1 MADKNSSL
9 DWFKSNFLSLF
20 YAILIA
26 IIIRTFFFQAF
37 FIPSSSMEPT
47 LLVGDRIFVSKFSYG
62 YSKHS
67 FPFSLPL
74 INERVL
80 FSEPE
85 RGDIIVFKT
94 PENLRIDYIKRLV
107 GLPGDKIQMIDGIL
121 HINDIPV
128 KRKKIRSETK
138 LINNGQIR
146 NVLVYEETLP
156 NNVSYETFDMGN
168 TRADNTSEI
177 FIPEDSYFFMG
188 DNRDN
193 SKDSRFVGSV
203 PKNNLVGKAQ
213 IIFFATELSSSSGH
227 AAAKPSCKD
236 TEPLSFDF
244 SCKALSNVRGSYL

>member
-156 NNVSYETFDMGN
+156 NNISYEVLDMGN

-213 IIFFATELSSSSGH
+213 IIFFATEGGSTILEFWRW
-227 AAAKPSCKD
+227 P
-236 TEPLSFDF
+236 FDIQIDRLF
-244 SCKALSNVRGSYL
+244 KMIN

>member
-47 LLVGDRIFVSKFSYG
+47 LLVCDRIFVSKFSYG

-213 IIFFATELSSSSGH
+213 IIFFATEGGSTILEFWRW
-227 AAAKPSCKD
+227 P
-236 TEPLSFDF
+236 FDIQIDRLF
-244 SCKALSNVRGSYL
+244 KMIN

>member
-1 MADKNSSL
+1 MADKNSTL

-85 RGDIIVFKT
+85 LGDIIVFKT

-156 NNVSYETFDMGN
+156 NNISYETFDMGN

-213 IIFFATELSSSSGH
+213 IIFFATEGGSTILEFWRW
-227 AAAKPSCKD
+227 P
-236 TEPLSFDF
+236 FDIQIDRLF
-244 SCKALSNVRGSYL
+244 KMIN

>member
-67 FPFSLPL
+67 FPLSLPL

-146 NVLVYEETLP
+146 NVLIYEETLP
-156 NNVSYETFDMGN
+156 NNISYETFDIGN

-213 IIFFATELSSSSGH
+213 IIFFATEGGSTILEFWRW
-227 AAAKPSCKD
+227 P
-236 TEPLSFDF
+236 FDIQIDRLF
-244 SCKALSNVRGSYL
+244 KMIN

>member
-80 FSEPE
+80 FSEPK

-156 NNVSYETFDMGN
+156 NNISYETFDMGN

-213 IIFFATELSSSSGH
+213 IIFFATEGGSTILEFWRW
-227 AAAKPSCKD
+227 P
-236 TEPLSFDF
+236 FDIQIDRLF
-244 SCKALSNVRGSYL
+244 KMIN

>member
-1 MADKNSSL
+1 MTDKNSTL

-213 IIFFATELSSSSGH
+213 IIFFATEGGSTILEFWRW
-227 AAAKPSCKD
+227 P
-236 TEPLSFDF
+236 FDIQIDRLF
-244 SCKALSNVRGSYL
+244 KMIN

>member
-1 MADKNSSL
+1 MADKNSTF

-156 NNVSYETFDMGN
+156 NNVYYETFDMGN

-213 IIFFATELSSSSGH
+213 IIFFATEGGSTILEFWRW
-227 AAAKPSCKD
+227 P
-236 TEPLSFDF
+236 FDIQIDRLF
-244 SCKALSNVRGSYL
+244 KMIN

>member
-1 MADKNSSL
+1 MADKNSAF
-9 DWFKSNFLSLF
+9 DWFKSNLLSLF

-67 FPFSLPL
+67 FPFSLSL

-156 NNVSYETFDMGN
+156 NNVYYETFDMGN

-213 IIFFATELSSSSGH
+213 IIFFATEGGSTILEFWRW
-227 AAAKPSCKD
+227 P
-236 TEPLSFDF
+236 FDIQIDRLF
-244 SCKALSNVRGSYL
+244 KMIN

>member
-1 MADKNSSL
+1 MADSNSSL

-74 INERVL
+74 INKRVL

-213 IIFFATELSSSSGH
+213 IIFFATEGGSTILEFWRW
-227 AAAKPSCKD
+227 P
-236 TEPLSFDF
+236 FDIQIDRLF
-244 SCKALSNVRGSYL
+244 KMIN

>member
-1 MADKNSSL
+1 MADKNSTL

-85 RGDIIVFKT
+85 LGDIIVFKT

-107 GLPGDKIQMIDGIL
+107 GLPGDKIQMRDGIL

-213 IIFFATELSSSSGH
+213 IIFFATEGGSTILEFWRW
-227 AAAKPSCKD
+227 P
-236 TEPLSFDF
+236 FDIQIDRLF
-244 SCKALSNVRGSYL
+244 KMIN

>member
-1 MADKNSSL
+1 MKDKNSTL

-107 GLPGDKIQMIDGIL
+107 GLPGDKIQMIDGVL

-146 NVLVYEETLP
+146 NVLVYEETMP
-156 NNVSYETFDMGN
+156 NNISYETFDMGN

-193 SKDSRFVGSV
+193 SKDSRFLGSV

-213 IIFFATELSSSSGH
+213 IIFFATEGGSTILEFWRW
-227 AAAKPSCKD
+227 P
-236 TEPLSFDF
+236 FDIQIDRLF
-244 SCKALSNVRGSYL
+244 KMIN

>member
-1 MADKNSSL
+1 MEDKNSIL

-67 FPFSLPL
+67 FPLSLPL

-146 NVLVYEETLP
+146 NVLIYEETLP
-156 NNVSYETFDMGN
+156 NNISYETFDIGN

-213 IIFFATELSSSSGH
+213 IIFFATEGGSTILEFWRW
-227 AAAKPSCKD
+227 P
-236 TEPLSFDF
+236 FDIQIDRLF
-244 SCKALSNVRGSYL
+244 KMII

>member
-1 MADKNSSL
+1 MADSNSSL

-26 IIIRTFFFQAF
+26 IIIRTFIFQAF

-80 FSEPE
+80 FSDPE

-213 IIFFATELSSSSGH
+213 IIFFATEGGSTILEFWRW
-227 AAAKPSCKD
+227 P
-236 TEPLSFDF
+236 FDIQIDRLF
-244 SCKALSNVRGSYL
+244 KMIN

>member
-1 MADKNSSL
+1 MADSNSSL

-146 NVLVYEETLP
+146 NVLIYEETLP
-156 NNVSYETFDMGN
+156 NNISYETFDIGN

-213 IIFFATELSSSSGH
+213 IIFFATEGGSTILEFWRW
-227 AAAKPSCKD
+227 P
-236 TEPLSFDF
+236 FDIQIDRLF
-244 SCKALSNVRGSYL
+244 KMIN

>member
-1 MADKNSSL
+1 MADKNSTL
-9 DWFKSNFLSLF
+9 NWFKSNFLSLF

-193 SKDSRFVGSV
+193 SKDSRFVGLV

-213 IIFFATELSSSSGH
+213 IIFFATEGGSTILEFWRW
-227 AAAKPSCKD
+227 P
-236 TEPLSFDF
+236 FDIQIDRLF
-244 SCKALSNVRGSYL
+244 KMIN

>member
-1 MADKNSSL
+1 
-9 DWFKSNFLSLF
+9 
-20 YAILIA
+20 
-26 IIIRTFFFQAF
+26 
-37 FIPSSSMEPT
+37 MEPT

-156 NNVSYETFDMGN
+156 NNVYYETFDIGN

-177 FIPEDSYFFMG
+177 FVPEDSYFFMG

-213 IIFFATELSSSSGH
+213 IIFFATEGGSTILEFWRW
-227 AAAKPSCKD
+227 P
-236 TEPLSFDF
+236 FDIQIDRLF
-244 SCKALSNVRGSYL
+244 KMIN

>member
-146 NVLVYEETLP
+146 NVLVYKETMP
-156 NNVSYETFDMGN
+156 NNISYETFDMGN

-213 IIFFATELSSSSGH
+213 IIFFATEGGSTILEFWRW
-227 AAAKPSCKD
+227 P
-236 TEPLSFDF
+236 FDIQIDRLF
-244 SCKALSNVRGSYL
+244 KMIN

>member
-156 NNVSYETFDMGN
+156 NNISYETFDMGN

-213 IIFFATELSSSSGH
+213 IIFFATEGGSTILEFWRW
-227 AAAKPSCKD
+227 P
-236 TEPLSFDF
+236 FDIQIDRLF
-244 SCKALSNVRGSYL
+244 KMIN

>member
-1 MADKNSSL
+1 MADKNSTL
-9 DWFKSNFLSLF
+9 DCFKSNFLSLF

-85 RGDIIVFKT
+85 LGDIIVFKT

-213 IIFFATELSSSSGH
+213 IIFFATEGGSTILEFWRW
-227 AAAKPSCKD
+227 P
-236 TEPLSFDF
+236 FDIQIDRLF
-244 SCKALSNVRGSYL
+244 KMIN

>member
-107 GLPGDKIQMIDGIL
+107 GLPGDKIQMINGIL

-138 LINNGQIR
+138 LFNNGQIR

-156 NNVSYETFDMGN
+156 NNISYETFDMGN

-213 IIFFATELSSSSGH
+213 IIFFATEGGSTILEFWRW
-227 AAAKPSCKD
+227 P
-236 TEPLSFDF
+236 FDIQIDRLF
-244 SCKALSNVRGSYL
+244 KMIN

>member
-1 MADKNSSL
+1 MADKNSAF
-9 DWFKSNFLSLF
+9 DWFKSNLLSLF

-85 RGDIIVFKT
+85 LGDIIVFKT

-156 NNVSYETFDMGN
+156 NNVYYETFDMGN

-213 IIFFATELSSSSGH
+213 IIFFATEGGSTILEFWRW
-227 AAAKPSCKD
+227 P
-236 TEPLSFDF
+236 FDIQIDRLF
-244 SCKALSNVRGSYL
+244 KMIN

>member
-1 MADKNSSL
+1 MVDKNSTL

-107 GLPGDKIQMIDGIL
+107 GLPGDKIQMVDGIL

-146 NVLVYEETLP
+146 NVFVYEETLP

-213 IIFFATELSSSSGH
+213 IIFFATEGGSTILEFWRW
-227 AAAKPSCKD
+227 P
-236 TEPLSFDF
+236 FDIQIDRLF
-244 SCKALSNVRGSYL
+244 KMIN

>member
-1 MADKNSSL
+1 
-9 DWFKSNFLSLF
+9 
-20 YAILIA
+20 
-26 IIIRTFFFQAF
+26 
-37 FIPSSSMEPT
+37 MEPT

-213 IIFFATELSSSSGH
+213 IIFFATEGGSTILEFWRW
-227 AAAKPSCKD
+227 P
-236 TEPLSFDF
+236 FDIQIDRLF
-244 SCKALSNVRGSYL
+244 KMIN

>member
-1 MADKNSSL
+1 MADKNTSL

-146 NVLVYEETLP
+146 NVLVYKETLP
-156 NNVSYETFDMGN
+156 NNISYETFDMGN

-213 IIFFATELSSSSGH
+213 IIFFATEGGSTILEFWRW
-227 AAAKPSCKD
+227 P
-236 TEPLSFDF
+236 FDIQIDRLF
-244 SCKALSNVRGSYL
+244 KMIN

>member
-85 RGDIIVFKT
+85 LGDIIVFKT

-177 FIPEDSYFFMG
+177 FVPEDSYFFMG

-213 IIFFATELSSSSGH
+213 IIFFATEGGSTILEFWRW
-227 AAAKPSCKD
+227 P
-236 TEPLSFDF
+236 FDIQIDRLF
-244 SCKALSNVRGSYL
+244 KMIN

>member
-1 MADKNSSL
+1 M
-9 DWFKSNFLSLF
+9 
-20 YAILIA
+20 
-26 IIIRTFFFQAF
+26 
-37 FIPSSSMEPT
+37 
-47 LLVGDRIFVSKFSYG
+47 
-62 YSKHS
+62 
-67 FPFSLPL
+67 
-74 INERVL
+74 VL

-146 NVLVYEETLP
+146 NLLVYEETLP
-156 NNVSYETFDMGN
+156 NNISYETFDMGN

-213 IIFFATELSSSSGH
+213 IIFFATEGGSTILEFWRW
-227 AAAKPSCKD
+227 P
-236 TEPLSFDF
+236 FDIQIDRLF
-244 SCKALSNVRGSYL
+244 KMIN

>member
-1 MADKNSSL
+1 MADENSSL

-213 IIFFATELSSSSGH
+213 IIFFATEGGSTILEFWRW
-227 AAAKPSCKD
+227 P
-236 TEPLSFDF
+236 FDIQIDRLF
-244 SCKALSNVRGSYL
+244 KMIN

>member
-1 MADKNSSL
+1 
-9 DWFKSNFLSLF
+9 
-20 YAILIA
+20 
-26 IIIRTFFFQAF
+26 
-37 FIPSSSMEPT
+37 MEPT

-146 NVLVYEETLP
+146 NVLVYKETLP
-156 NNVSYETFDMGN
+156 NNISYETFDMGN

-213 IIFFATELSSSSGH
+213 IIFFATEGGSTILEFWRW
-227 AAAKPSCKD
+227 P
-236 TEPLSFDF
+236 FDIQIDRLF
-244 SCKALSNVRGSYL
+244 KMIN

>member
-85 RGDIIVFKT
+85 LGDIIVFKT

-156 NNVSYETFDMGN
+156 NNVSYETFEMGN

-213 IIFFATELSSSSGH
+213 IIFFATEGGSTILQFWRW
-227 AAAKPSCKD
+227 P
-236 TEPLSFDF
+236 FDIQIDRLF
-244 SCKALSNVRGSYL
+244 KMIN

>member
-85 RGDIIVFKT
+85 LGDIIVFKT

-107 GLPGDKIQMIDGIL
+107 GLPGDKIQMVDGIL

-156 NNVSYETFDMGN
+156 NNVYYETFDMGN
-168 TRADNTSEI
+168 TRADNTGEI

-213 IIFFATELSSSSGH
+213 IIFFATEGGSTILEFWRW
-227 AAAKPSCKD
+227 P
-236 TEPLSFDF
+236 FDIQIDRLF
-244 SCKALSNVRGSYL
+244 KMIN

>member
-1 MADKNSSL
+1 MADKNTSL

-121 HINDIPV
+121 HINDIPI

-156 NNVSYETFDMGN
+156 NNISYETFDMGN

-213 IIFFATELSSSSGH
+213 IIFFATEGGSTILEFWRW
-227 AAAKPSCKD
+227 P
-236 TEPLSFDF
+236 FDIQIDRLF
-244 SCKALSNVRGSYL
+244 KMIN

>member
-1 MADKNSSL
+1 
-9 DWFKSNFLSLF
+9 
-20 YAILIA
+20 
-26 IIIRTFFFQAF
+26 
-37 FIPSSSMEPT
+37 MEPT

-121 HINDIPV
+121 HINDIPI

-156 NNVSYETFDMGN
+156 NNVYYETFDIGN

-177 FIPEDSYFFMG
+177 FVPEDSYFFMG

-213 IIFFATELSSSSGH
+213 IIFFATEGGSTILEFWRW
-227 AAAKPSCKD
+227 P
-236 TEPLSFDF
+236 FDIQIDRLF
-244 SCKALSNVRGSYL
+244 KMIN

>member
-121 HINDIPV
+121 HINDIPI

-146 NVLVYEETLP
+146 NVLVYKETMP
-156 NNVSYETFDMGN
+156 NNISYETFDMGN

-213 IIFFATELSSSSGH
+213 IIFFATEGGSTILEFWRW
-227 AAAKPSCKD
+227 P
-236 TEPLSFDF
+236 FDIQIDRLF
-244 SCKALSNVRGSYL
+244 KMIN